1 MYPPLTGGSTGLQ
14 SQITG
19 DAYKNYRS
27 KSKDLDLPEN
37 LYHNLIDDLNKNAMF
52 PIDNPSRMLSQEE
65 FINKCKTD
73 IEFSEKWGLKIEERE
88 LSLEERCGIQINRN
102 DYQSYYTKDELD
114 ENNIPTKLI
123 TVNYKNEKIEVYE

>member
-1 MYPPLTGGSTGLQ
+1 MNKE
-14 SQITG
+14 QITG

-73 IEFSEKWGLKIEERE
+73 PEFSEKWGLKIEEHE
-88 LSLEERCGIQINRN
+88 AEGSAKNAGLE
-102 DYQSYYTKDELD
+102 
-114 ENNIPTKLI
+114 
-123 TVNYKNEKIEVYE
+123 V

>member
-1 MYPPLTGGSTGLQ
+1 MNKE
-14 SQITG
+14 QITG

-27 KSKDLDLPEN
+27 KSKDIDLPEN

-73 IEFSEKWGLKIEERE
+73 PEFSEKWGLKIEERE
-88 LSLEERCGIQINRN
+88 LDLEERNEWFQVRLNGNN
-102 DYQSYYTKDELD
+102 PFMKSDWKDFELD
-114 ENNIPTKLI
+114 QQNIPTKLI
-123 TVNYKNEKIEVYE
+123 TLTYNNETIESYE